1 MKVPST
7 APPEIQHAFR
17 EVWQALDRWD
27 GSRDVDLAGR
37 RLINAGQAIDPFDY
51 VTDADLQTALDAF
64 AKTITPAVPLVT
76 SSTVLYGTHAQRL
89 ARGPGTVATGTLF
102 YETDRAAIYQT
113 QDSAG
118 TIIWA
123 LVMCRPLRTD
133 ATKPADLVVADA
145 GFAWFDQ
152 VAGVTYRWSGTAW
165 NYYLGSLVDVFANRP
180 AAALAD
186 RGFLFIASDRGYHVW
201 RKGSTDWVLLE
212 GVGGPTLGTLAN
224 ITTGLTTD
232 DAGYAYEATD
242 FNRAYRWSGTAW
254 ADAPGAPAR
263 YEIGSFAA
271 APEPA
276 AGWALCNGASVTRST
291 ATGGSTAFTT
301 PDLITNK
308 PVIRGH
314 SIAGGTG
321 GAATHTHAVDPPD
334 TTSGANST
342 GQVVQSGTGATVAA
356 DAHTHQVDVASFTS
370 GAGTSYPFYY
380 EALPYVRI

>member
-1 MKVPST
+1 MKIPST
-7 APPEIQHAFR
+7 APPDVQQALR
-17 EVWQALDRWD
+17 EVWQALDRFA
-27 GSRDVDLAGR
+27 GHQDVDMHGR

-51 VTDADLQTALDAF
+51 VTDADLQIALDAF
-64 AKTITPAVPLVT
+64 AKTLTPAAPFAT

-89 ARGPGTVATGTLF
+89 ARGSGTVARGTLF

-123 LVMCRPLRTD
+123 LVMCRPLRTA
-133 ATKPADLVVADA
+133 ATIPADLVTTDA
-145 GFAWFDQ
+145 GFTWFDQ

-165 NYYLGSLVDVFANRP
+165 NYYLGSVVDTFANRP
-180 AAALAD
+180 SDALAD

-201 RKGSTDWVLLE
+201 RKGTTTWVLLE
-212 GVGGPTLGTLAN
+212 GVGGPTQGTLAT

-232 DAGYAYEATD
+232 DAGYVYDATD
-242 FNRAYRWSGTAW
+242 FNRAYRWSGAAW
-254 ADAPGAPAR
+254 ADAPWAPAR
-263 YEIGSFAA
+263 YEIGWFAA
-271 APEPA
+271 APEPV

-291 ATGGSTAFTT
+291 ATGGSTSYTT

-314 SIAGGTG
+314 STAGGTG

-334 TTSGANST
+334 TASGTNSA
-342 GQVVQSGTGATVAA
+342 GQAVQAGTGATVAA